1 MRLFRG
7 RRCLGVVRERRQ
19 RVPAGVWR
27 LEAGHLGPR
36 NHGLAPCAG
45 LGGRNGDIL
54 RGCGVGLY
62 QSDAASLHCNTAAP
76 GAALS

>member
-1 MRLFRG
+1 MRLSRG

-27 LEAGHLGPR
+27 LEAGHLGLR
-36 NHGLAPCAG
+36 NHGLASCAG
-45 LGGRNGDIL
+45 LAGRNGDIL

-62 QSDAASLHCNTAAP
+62 QSDVASLHCNTPAR